1 MLHVASISVYLAR
14 YIDDYWGGGEF
25 LAPPGFEFLDP
36 PLIRG
41 SNLIK
46 IISSILMLT
55 VSCKHEYKHETVSI
69 EDMILIRLRDPEL
82 IGYVNTYNIWS
93 TR

>member
-1 MLHVASISVYLAR
+1 
-14 YIDDYWGGGEF
+14 
-25 LAPPGFEFLDP
+25 
-36 PLIRG
+36 
-41 SNLIK
+41 
-46 IISSILMLT
+46 MLT